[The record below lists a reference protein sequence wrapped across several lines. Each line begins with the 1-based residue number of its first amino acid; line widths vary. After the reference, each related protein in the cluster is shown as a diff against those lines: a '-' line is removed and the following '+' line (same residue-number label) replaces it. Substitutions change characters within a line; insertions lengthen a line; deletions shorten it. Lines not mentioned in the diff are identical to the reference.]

1 MPKGSE
7 SLLRKR
13 LVRGLWVG
21 LGALALA
28 LLLHGLKV
36 ARPLEWKSWD
46 ARLRLLA
53 RPERAG
59 QDIVIFL
66 IDQYSL
72 DFYEKQQGLP
82 WPWPRQVYSA
92 VIDYLRT
99 GGAKAV
105 FFDLLL
111 TESSRAGIEDDQDM
125 ARAMVRSGNV
135 FLPLSLSRQQEESW
149 EPTPA
154 SAFKRFSLAKTEL
167 PGSSYPVAVSAGLPV
182 DELVRAARGAGNVLF
197 VPDKDGIFRRL
208 PLAESYNGLLVP
220 SISVALAKFVG
231 EGDKLS
237 QVPVDSSGQM
247 IIRYHGPTGTY
258 KSFSIASI
266 INSWAQI
273 EEGKEPQVP
282 PSEFSGKIIL
292 IGGSAP
298 GILDNRPTPMG
309 GVTPGAEIHATVLD
323 NLLRKDFV
331 RVPAFAVFLLFL
343 LFVSLFTAA
352 GASVLRKIWQLIV
365 LFLLCLAL
373 PCAAAWLAFRSGFW
387 LDFVVPEFAVVTGF
401 IGASLLNYSVEGK
414 QRRFIK
420 SVFRH
425 YLSPDVIE
433 RVIQNPELLRL
444 GGEKR
449 EVTSFFSD
457 VAGFTTISESLAPE
471 ELVNLLNKYLSE
483 MTDIILSSGGTLD
496 KYEGDAIIAFWNAPL
511 DQPDHALRA
520 CRAALSC
527 QKRLGELQP
536 RFQEQYGRAVAMRI
550 GLNSGAAVVGNMGSS
565 RRFDYTAMGD
575 TINLAAR
582 LEGACKQYRVPIL
595 IGEETYRRVR
605 SEVGA
610 REVDI
615 IRVVGKTKP
624 VAVYEISGEKAGLT
638 PAERAR
644 LNLYEEAREAYKHRE
659 WERAEALFGKI
670 EGDTLASL
678 YADRC
683 RTLRASPPS
692 GDWDGV
698 FDLKS
703 K

>member
-1 MPKGSE
+1 MPKGSG
-7 SLLRKR
+7 SVRRRR
-13 LVRGLWVG
+13 LVRGLSVG
-21 LGALALA
+21 LGALAIA
-28 LLLHGLKV
+28 LLLHGFKV
-36 ARPLEWKSWD
+36 VRPLEWKSWD

-59 QDIVIFL
+59 QDLVIFL

-72 DFYEKQQGLP
+72 DFFEKQQGLP

-99 GGAKAV
+99 GGAEAV
-105 FFDLLL
+105 FVDLLL
-111 TESSRAGIEDDQDM
+111 TESSRAGIEDDRDM
-125 ARAMVRSGNV
+125 AAAMERSGNI
-135 FLPLSLSRQQEESW
+135 FLALSLSQEEESW
-149 EPTPA
+149 EALPA
-154 SAFKRFSLAKTEL
+154 SALERFSLAETDL
-167 PGSSYPVAVSAGLPV
+167 PDGSYPAALSASLPV
-182 DELVRAARGAGNVLF
+182 DELLRSARGAGNVLF

-208 PLAESYNGLLVP
+208 PLAVSYDGMLVP
-220 SISVALAKFVG
+220 SISVALAKFLR
-231 EGDKLS
+231 EGGNLPP
-237 QVPVDSSGQM
+237 VPVDSSGRM
-247 IIRYHGPTGTY
+247 IIRYHGPAGTY
-258 KSFSIASI
+258 KTFSIASI

-273 EEGKEPQVP
+273 EEGREPQVP
-282 PSEFSGKIIL
+282 PSEFSGKTVL

-298 GILDNRPTPMG
+298 GLLDNRSTPLS
-309 GVTPGAEIHATVLD
+309 GVSPGVEIHATVLD
-323 NLLRKDFV
+323 NLLRRDFV
-331 RVPAFAVFLLFL
+331 RVPAGAVFLGFL
-343 LFVSLFTAA
+343 LLVSLFTAV
-352 GASVLRKIWQLIV
+352 GASLLRKIWQLIV
-365 LFLLCLAL
+365 LFVLSLAL
-373 PCAAAWLAFRSGFW
+373 PCGAVWLAFRSGFW

-433 RVIQNPELLRL
+433 RVIQNPALLRL

-471 ELVNLLNKYLSE
+471 ELVNLLNEYLSE

-520 CRAALSC
+520 CLASLDC
-527 QKRLGELQP
+527 QKRLAGLQP
-536 RFQEQYGRAVAMRI
+536 RFREKYGKAVAMRI

-575 TINLAAR
+575 TVNLAAR
-582 LEGACKQYRVPIL
+582 LEGACKQYKVPIL
-595 IGEETYRRVR
+595 VGEETRRLVQ
-605 SEVGA
+605 SDVIA

-615 IRVVGKTKP
+615 IRVVGKRKP
-624 VAVYEISGEKAGLT
+624 VAVYEIIGEKADLT
-638 PAERAR
+638 PIARER
-644 LNLYEEAREAYKHRE
+644 LNLYGEAREAYKRRD
-659 WERAEALFGKI
+659 WEKAADIFGKI
-670 EGDTLASL
+670 EGDALSAL
-678 YADRC
+678 YKERC
-683 RTLRASPPS
+683 RTLIVSPPA

>member
-7 SLLRKR
+7 SLLHKR
-13 LVRGLWVG
+13 LFRGLWVG

-36 ARPLEWKSWD
+36 VQPLEWKSWD

-72 DFYEKQQGLP
+72 DFFEKQQGLP

-105 FFDLLL
+105 FFDLIFS
-111 TESSRAGIEDDQDM
+111 EGSRAGVEDDQDM
-125 ARAMVRSGNV
+125 ARAMERSGNV
-135 FLPLSLSRQQEESW
+135 FLTLSLSQKEKSEEAV
-149 EPTPA
+149 PA
-154 SAFKRFSLAKTEL
+154 SVLERFTLAKEEL
-167 PGSSYPVAVSAGLPV
+167 PRSSYPTALSVGLPV
-182 DELVRAARGAGNVLF
+182 DGLIRAARGAGNVLF
-197 VPDKDGIFRRL
+197 LPDKDGIFRRL
-208 PLAESYNGLLVP
+208 PLAGSYMGRLIP
-220 SISVALAKFVG
+220 SISVALADFIG
-231 EGDKLS
+231 GGINFTS
-237 QVPVDSSGQM
+237 VPVDSAGRM
-247 IIRYHGPTGTY
+247 IIRYHGPAKTY
-258 KSFSIASI
+258 KRYSIASI
-266 INSWAQI
+266 INSWALI

-282 PSEFSGKIIL
+282 PSEFSGKTVL
-292 IGGSAP
+292 IGGNAP
-298 GILDNRPTPMG
+298 GILDNRPTPLSG
-309 GVTPGAEIHATVLD
+309 ACPGVEIHATVLD
-323 NLLRKDFV
+323 NLLRKDFI
-331 RVPAFAVFLLFL
+331 RVPPPAVFFGFL
-343 LFVSLFTAA
+343 VFVSLFTAVGVSA
-352 GASVLRKIWQLIV
+352 LRKIWQLII
-365 LFLLCLAL
+365 LFIVCLAL
-373 PCAAAWLAFRSGFW
+373 PCGAVWLAFRSGFW
-387 LDFVVPEFAVVTGF
+387 LHFVVPEFAVVTGF

-420 SVFRH
+420 NVFRH
-425 YLSPDVIE
+425 YLSPDVID
-433 RVIQNPELLRL
+433 RVIQNPALLHL

-449 EVTSFFSD
+449 EITSFFSD
-457 VAGFTTISESLAPE
+457 VAGFTTISESLGPE
-471 ELVNLLNKYLSE
+471 ELVNLLNEYLSE
-483 MTDIILSSGGTLD
+483 MTDLILSSGGTLD

-520 CRAALSC
+520 CRAALGC
-527 QKRLGELQP
+527 QKRLTGLQP
-536 RFQEQYGRAVAMRI
+536 RFQEKYGRAVTMRI

-582 LEGACKQYRVPIL
+582 LEGACKQYKVPIL
-595 IGEETYRRVR
+595 IGEETCRRVQNDI
-605 SEVGA
+605 VV

-615 IRVVGKTKP
+615 VRVVGKTKP
-624 VAVYEISGEKAGLT
+624 VAVYEIIGERTELN
-638 PAERAR
+638 PAEMER
-644 LNLYEEAREAYKHRE
+644 LALFKEGREAYKRRE
-659 WERAEALFGKI
+659 WEKAADIFGKI
-670 EGDTLASL
+670 EGDSLSALYKERCQTLKQ
-678 YADRC
+678 
-683 RTLRASPPS
+683 TPPA